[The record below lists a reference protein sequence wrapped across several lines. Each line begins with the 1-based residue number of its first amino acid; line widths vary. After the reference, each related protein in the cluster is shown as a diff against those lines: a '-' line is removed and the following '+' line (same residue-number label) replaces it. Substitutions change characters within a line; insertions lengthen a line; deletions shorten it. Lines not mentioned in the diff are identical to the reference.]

1 VEGRD
6 DNERTRVLAADLL
19 SRQPDLVGL
28 YSVGAGNRGIAAALE
43 ASGRAPD
50 IVWIAHELTVH
61 TRALLLR
68 GVIDAI
74 INQDPGHEA
83 RSAAR
88 VSARPLSGRSRHAR
102 PGADQHRHLP
112 ARQSPLDDRFASSAH
127 VE

>member
-1 VEGRD
+1 MEGRD
-6 DNERTRVLAADLL
+6 DNERTFMLAARLL

-43 ASGRAPD
+43 ESGRARD

-68 GVIDAI
+68 GVIDAV

-88 VSARPLSGRSRHAR
+88 VLLAHCWDDPVV
-102 PGADQHRHLP
+102 PDQEQINIDIFLRDNLP
-112 ARQSPLDDRFASSAH
+112 
-127 VE
+127 